1 MLRSRRLV
9 RSTGPGEQDTIET
22 FHDRIRETIT
32 AHLAPEALKDC
43 HGRLARVLE
52 ASGHGDPE
60 TLAAH
65 YLEADDL
72 AQAARYYAAAAD
84 KAAPSEGVMQL
95 QQPSSVAGAQLP
107 AGKYRVQW
115 TATSGEMVDVKVYR
129 GHKEVAS
136 TTAQLVKVDA
146 AAYNNVSYLTD
157 DKGAR
162 SLTQISFAKQKFALR
177 LGDRASSDAERAA
190 K

>member
-1 MLRSRRLV
+1 MRHSNSTRNLMLLLMAALLLT
-9 RSTGPGEQDTIET
+9 TG
-22 FHDRIRETIT
+22 
-32 AHLAPEALKDC
+32 AW
-43 HGRLARVLE
+43 
-52 ASGHGDPE
+52 
-60 TLAAH
+60 
-65 YLEADDL
+65 
-72 AQAARYYAAAAD
+72 AAD
-84 KAAPSEGVMQL
+84 KAAPSQGVMQL

-129 GHKEVAS
+129 GDKEVAS

-146 AAYNNVSYLTD
+146 APYNNVSYLTD